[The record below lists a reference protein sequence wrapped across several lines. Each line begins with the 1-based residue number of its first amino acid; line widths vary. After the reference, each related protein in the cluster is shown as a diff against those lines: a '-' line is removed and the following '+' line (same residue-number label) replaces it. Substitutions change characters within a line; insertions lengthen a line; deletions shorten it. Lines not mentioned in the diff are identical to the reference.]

1 MESSFLRC
9 KTELV
14 VKGGLINSA
23 VNGDANASIP
33 TSEPMKYRKMYGQ
46 YGANKQHT
54 AITFVSKTAYEN
66 GIYNQLNLE
75 RMVRPVHGIR
85 NLTKKI

>member
-1 MESSFLRC
+1 M
-9 KTELV
+9 
-14 VKGGLINSA
+14 
-23 VNGDANASIP
+23 NGDANASIP
-33 TSEPMKYRKMYGQ
+33 TSEPMKYRKM

>member
-1 MESSFLRC
+1 M
-9 KTELV
+9 V
-14 VKGGLINSA
+14 NMVQIN
-23 VNGDANASIP
+23 N
-33 TSEPMKYRKMYGQ
+33 
-46 YGANKQHT
+46 T

-85 NLTKKI
+85 NLTKRYEK